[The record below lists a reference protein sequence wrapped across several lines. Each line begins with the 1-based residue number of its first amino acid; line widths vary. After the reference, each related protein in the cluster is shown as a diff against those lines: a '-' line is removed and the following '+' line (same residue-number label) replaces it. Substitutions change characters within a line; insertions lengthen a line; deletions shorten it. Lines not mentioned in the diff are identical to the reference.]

1 MGIENSIDSNSEGGG
16 ALLTITTRLL
26 PNDSSKKDITSYFSS
41 SLPDNLIIICNKSY
55 DIEYFKNNF
64 KELFEHTQD
73 YLLKCIK
80 ILQEEKQK
88 VINKKLK
95 VSEVLEY
102 FKENQYSKEKLK
114 KVLDNHLSLLK
125 RNRSDIMDSW
135 KYYNEFLK
143 L

>member
-1 MGIENSIDSNSEGGG
+1 M
-16 ALLTITTRLL
+16 
-26 PNDSSKKDITSYFSS
+26 
-41 SLPDNLIIICNKSY
+41 ICDKSY
-55 DIEYFKNNF
+55 DIEYFKNNC
-64 KELFEHTQD
+64 KDLSKHTRA
-73 YLLKCIK
+73 YILECIK
-80 ILQEEKQK
+80 IPQQEKQK